1 VIASQLLAAA
11 ELSDD
16 IQTSNII
23 SKIVVLTLHFPAL
36 RYLWS
41 PQPYFTAALLDDLK
55 QTHESVAP
63 PGRGRRPPPPAASG
77 SDLIMSHAASGTQ
90 PREHSFP
97 VGGAGRA
104 QWCRST
110 LSSSANGTLEI
121 QHVRLHRSAPSRTS
135 PKL

>member
-1 VIASQLLAAA
+1 MIASQLLAAA

-55 QTHESVAP
+55 QTHESVVP
-63 PGRGRRPPPPAASG
+63 PAAAAASG
-77 SDLIMSHAASGTQ
+77 SDLIMSHAASRTQ

-97 VGGAGRA
+97 VGGAGRP
-104 QWCRST
+104 QWCRLT

-121 QHVRLHRSAPSRTS
+121 QRVRLHRSALSRTS